1 MVDGR
6 RRKEKVF
13 KTTGIGITL
22 YITYVNIMW
31 SMTWNTFD
39 DSNKS
44 LWQLKEGLD
53 KMDAMISCQNIKV
66 NI

>member
-13 KTTGIGITL
+13 NVKTSFTTTGIGITL

-31 SMTWNTFD
+31 SL
-39 DSNKS
+39 S
-44 LWQLKEGLD
+44 
-53 KMDAMISCQNIKV
+53 
-66 NI
+66 